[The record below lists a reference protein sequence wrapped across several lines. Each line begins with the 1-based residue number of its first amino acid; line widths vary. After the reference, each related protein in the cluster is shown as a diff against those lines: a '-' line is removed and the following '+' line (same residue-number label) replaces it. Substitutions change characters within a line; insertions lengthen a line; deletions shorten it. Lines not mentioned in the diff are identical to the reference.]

1 MPRKQSVGTQPL
13 ISRRYAAGT
22 AAYLALCG
30 GILFAGATLGVSAKA
45 VSPRDLPIGPPPA
58 LEIPV
63 ARIQSLPD
71 RNNQCRALVFHN
83 DSGSY
88 QEGALGK
95 CTIPKD
101 MMVWTYPGRAEAF
114 AEAFKSA
121 WKGDSLASSS
131 R

>member
-1 MPRKQSVGTQPL
+1 MSRKQPVGTQPL
-13 ISRRYAAGT
+13 ISRRYAAGA
-22 AAYLALCG
+22 AAYLLLCG
-30 GILFAGATLGVSAKA
+30 AILFAGATLGASAKA
-45 VSPRDLPIGPPPA
+45 VSLRDLPIGPPPA

-71 RNNQCRALVFHN
+71 RNNLCRALVFHN

-121 WKGDSLASSS
+121 WKSDSLALSS

>member
-1 MPRKQSVGTQPL
+1 MSRKQSVGTQPL
-13 ISRRYAAGT
+13 ISRRYAAGA
-22 AAYLALCG
+22 AAYLLLCG
-30 GILFAGATLGVSAKA
+30 GILFAGATLGVAAKA
-45 VSPRDLPIGPPPA
+45 VSPRDLSIGLLPA
-58 LEIPV
+58 IEIPV

-71 RNNQCRALVFHN
+71 RNNLCRALVFHN

-88 QEGALGK
+88 QEGPLGK

-114 AEAFKSA
+114 AEAFKA
-121 WKGDSLASSS
+121 GWI

>member
-1 MPRKQSVGTQPL
+1 MSRKQSVGTRPL
-13 ISRRYAAGT
+13 ISRRYAAG
-22 AAYLALCG
+22 AVGYLLLCG
-30 GILFAGATLGVSAKA
+30 GILFAGAMLGGAAKA
-45 VSPRDLPIGPPPA
+45 VSPRDLPIGLAPA
-58 LEIPV
+58 LEIPM

-71 RNNQCRALVFHN
+71 RNNLCRALVFHN

-88 QEGALGK
+88 QEGPLGK

-114 AEAFKSA
+114 AEAFKA
-121 WKGDSLASSS
+121 GWI